1 MQTIFSLTSD
11 ETSFLKFQIST
22 SAWCLI
28 PVMQM
33 LPARIL
39 LVLIIVYAKMALQ
52 VMVPAVK
59 VSETSE
65 HVH

>member
-22 SAWCLI
+22 SAHYSI
-28 PVMQM
+28 PVIQM